1 MLNIKFTLIIN
12 NKHINTCLM
21 TYVGVGLGCR
31 LWPKKIEAHI
41 WYSSIYTRNKKKL
54 MSFGSLNQL

>member
-1 MLNIKFTLIIN
+1 MKIEQRWINIIHKQWVMLNIKFTLIIN

-31 LWPKKIEAHI
+31 L
-41 WYSSIYTRNKKKL
+41 
-54 MSFGSLNQL
+54 